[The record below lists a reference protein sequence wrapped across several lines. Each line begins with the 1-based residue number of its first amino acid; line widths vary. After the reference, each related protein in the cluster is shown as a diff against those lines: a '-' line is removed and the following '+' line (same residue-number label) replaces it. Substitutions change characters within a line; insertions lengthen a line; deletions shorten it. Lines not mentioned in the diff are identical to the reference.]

1 MTHNQIDYQNLKE
14 TERHNLAYEIELNRH
29 NVATEIETNRHN
41 VVGEVETNRHNV
53 ATEGLMHESNMVSYS
68 VGMANAAATRY
79 AADKSYAVGMTRAQ
93 NDFTIGS
100 RQADIAEVNAWTNAR
115 NATTRETEV
124 NNNYELGQAHIIN
137 ETTNAYTGGFANI
150 ARGFKDFA
158 GAGLD
163 IITAATRYKK
173 FGYIN

>member
-14 TERHNLAYEIELNRH
+14 TERHNLAYELELNRH

-41 VVGEVETNRHNV
+41 VVGEVETNRHNI

-79 AADKSYAVGMTRAQ
+79 AADRNYEVGMTRAA

-124 NNNYELGQAHIIN
+124 SNNYELGQGHLIN
-137 ETTNAYTGGFANI
+137 ETTNAFTS
-150 ARGFKDFA
+150 GFKNITSGVKDLAAA
-158 GAGLD
+158 GTD
-163 IITAATRYKK
+163 IITAATRYAK